1 MQIFL
6 NVFLFVLKIPAC
18 TNNVF
23 SPAERLQ
30 IHSNCWLLEFAAVMI
45 FLSVSNRIFNTARGH
60 AKDLPANQRQSWYT
74 VTV

>member
-1 MQIFL
+1 MFL
-6 NVFLFVLKIPAC
+6 VLQSDFRFIL
-18 TNNVF
+18 TVGV
-23 SPAERLQ
+23 
-30 IHSNCWLLEFAAVMI
+30 LEFAAVMI